1 MMNRF
6 VLLIIELLPIMLASQ
21 LAFTEFGQ
29 TVGVLIGLVVFAV
42 VWITLVQAVAPYFK
56 KAKK

>member
-1 MMNRF
+1 MNRF
-6 VLLIIELLPIMLASQ
+6 VLLISELLPIMLASQ
-21 LAFTEFGQ
+21 LTFTEFGQ

-42 VWITLVQAVAPYFK
+42 VWITLVQAVAPNFK

>member
-1 MMNRF
+1 MNRF

-42 VWITLVQAVAPYFK
+42 WITLVQAVAPYFK

>member
-1 MMNRF
+1 MNRF

-21 LAFTEFGQ
+21 LSFTEFGQ
-29 TVGVLIGLVVFAV
+29 TVGVLIGLVVFSV

-56 KAKK
+56 KVKK

>member
-1 MMNRF
+1 MNRF
-6 VLLIIELLPIMLASQ
+6 VLLIIELLPIMLVSQ

-29 TVGVLIGLVVFAV
+29 TVGVLIGLVVFSV

-56 KAKK
+56 KVKK

>member
-1 MMNRF
+1 MNRF
-6 VLLIIELLPIMLASQ
+6 VLLIIELLPIMLASL

-29 TVGVLIGLVVFAV
+29 TVGVLIGLVVFSV

-56 KAKK
+56 KVKK

>member
-1 MMNRF
+1 MNRF
-6 VLLIIELLPIMLASQ
+6 VLLIIELLSIMLASQ

-29 TVGVLIGLVVFAV
+29 TVGVLIGLVVFSV

-56 KAKK
+56 KVKK

>member
-1 MMNRF
+1 MNRF

-21 LAFTEFGQ
+21 LAFTEFCQ
-29 TVGVLIGLVVFAV
+29 TVGVLIGLVVFSV

-56 KAKK
+56 KVKK